1 MRQITQLPDASI
13 TVCH

>member
-1 MRQITQLPDASI
+1 MRQITQLPDVSI